1 LPISVN
7 LDSLLFRHDPDSSM
21 AYRRTERVL
30 QHLAARHDGIVAA
43 ARAIAAESGLGA
55 VQIAPVAAR
64 AGIAAGTVYRY
75 FPAKTDLVGALIE
88 AVSARDIAAFRRAA
102 DGAPGPLSALAAGL
116 ITLAAQALRH
126 RRLAWAVDAAVDG
139 LRLAGRRALATEIEL
154 RIRAAIAGGH
164 LPDQNA
170 AVAAAAIVGMLLEG
184 LIGPL
189 APPPD
194 AGKARENVQTLT
206 LLALRALGVVDARA
220 RGLVV
225 QSALPAEDAA

>member
-1 LPISVN
+1 
-7 LDSLLFRHDPDSSM
+7 
-21 AYRRTERVL
+21 
-30 QHLAARHDGIVAA
+30 
-43 ARAIAAESGLGA
+43 
-55 VQIAPVAAR
+55 
-64 AGIAAGTVYRY
+64 
-75 FPAKTDLVGALIE
+75 
-88 AVSARDIAAFRRAA
+88 
-102 DGAPGPLSALAAGL
+102 
-116 ITLAAQALRH
+116 
-126 RRLAWAVDAAVDG
+126 
-139 LRLAGRRALATEIEL
+139 
-154 RIRAAIAGGH
+154 